1 MRLISAWIA
10 RLALLTLAVCLGV
23 PSTDQA
29 QQPAPLERVV
39 FVCEH
44 GSVKSLIAATYFN
57 QSAKARGLA
66 FTAVARGTA
75 PEATV
80 PRIVQD
86 HLNADG
92 TSVSG
97 FVPRLFRSA
106 DLDGASL
113 VVTFDQDI
121 APIVGDRVP
130 LLHWDNLPG
139 VLADYQRGRD
149 AIVKKVDALLERL
162 QEDAR

>member
-1 MRLISAWIA
+1 M
-10 RLALLTLAVCLGV
+10 LAVISMGM
-23 PSTDQA
+23 PPTDQA
-29 QQPAPLERVV
+29 QQPAPVKRIV

-57 QSAKARGLA
+57 QSAKARGLDFA
-66 FTAVARGTA
+66 AVARGTA
-75 PEATV
+75 PELTV

-86 HLNADG
+86 RLKADG

-97 FVPRLFRSA
+97 FVPQLFRSV

-113 VVTFDQDI
+113 VVSFDQDI
-121 APIVGDRVP
+121 APIVAGRVP

-139 VLADYQRGRD
+139 VLADYPRGRD
-149 AIVKKVDALLERL
+149 AIVKKVDALLEGL
-162 QEDAR
+162 KKDAR

>member
-1 MRLISAWIA
+1 M
-10 RLALLTLAVCLGV
+10 LAVVFMGMPL
-23 PSTDQA
+23 TDQA
-29 QQPAPLERVV
+29 QQPAPVKRVV

-66 FTAVARGTA
+66 VTAVARGTA
-75 PEATV
+75 PEPTV

-97 FVPRLFRSA
+97 FVPQLFRFA
-106 DLDGASL
+106 DLDGTYL
-113 VVTFDQDI
+113 VVSFDQDI
-121 APIVGDRVP
+121 APIVANRVP
-130 LLHWDNLPG
+130 LMHWDNLPG
-139 VLADYQRGRD
+139 VLADYPHGRD
-149 AIVKKVDALLERL
+149 AIVKKVDALLESL
-162 QEDAR
+162 KMDAL

>member
-1 MRLISAWIA
+1 MGRVAV
-10 RLALLTLAVCLGV
+10 LLLAVVFMGMPL
-23 PSTDQA
+23 TDQA
-29 QQPAPLERVV
+29 QQPAPTKRVV

-57 QSAKARGLA
+57 QSAKAQGLA
-66 FTAVARGTA
+66 FAAVARGTA
-75 PEATV
+75 PEPTV
-80 PRIVQD
+80 PRVVQD
-86 HLNADG
+86 RLKAQG

-97 FVPRLFRSA
+97 FVPQLFRSA

-113 VVTFDQDI
+113 VVSFDQDI
-121 APIVGDRVP
+121 APIVGDRLP

-149 AIVKKVDALLERL
+149 AIVKKVDALLESL
-162 QEDAR
+162 KEEAR